1 VKVSEKGPR
10 EGKIFTR
17 LVSIGLRRPEIWGCS
32 VENQGSG
39 YFINRITN
47 KSPGGGYC
55 PPIVWFHSRGLSYA
69 YAYNSRI
76 TAVNYCITVVNGS

>member
-10 EGKIFTR
+10 KGKIVPR

-55 PPIVWFHSRGLSYA
+55 PLLSGFIA
-69 YAYNSRI
+69 EFSALHIHII
-76 TAVNYCITVVNGS
+76 TE